1 MLQMLK
7 NAAIYNIQVMLVK
20 AHLSAKCEVPK
31 LQCFSPLKRGTFK
44 KVRFFVLFQK
54 AWSVLFYIFKKINQ
68 NQIVAIGS

>member
-1 MLQMLK
+1 MLK

-44 KVRFFVLFQK
+44 KVRFLCF
-54 AWSVLFYIFKKINQ
+54 FKKLEVCFFIF
-68 NQIVAIGS
+68 SRK

>member
-1 MLQMLK
+1 MHQMLK

-44 KVRFFVLFQK
+44 EACFFVLFQK
-54 AWSVLFYIFKKINQ
+54 A
-68 NQIVAIGS
+68 